1 MNASYSSS
9 VKPSINN
16 ASTEASTGG
25 GGQLLR
31 CQVARQQA
39 CPAVAPCW
47 PCAASLTLAMATR
60 QLNSCACQKGQRAT
74 PAPCGRTMVERLASV
89 LGSEARSH
97 PDRLSARRSRLLPGL
112 FFGQAFGDG
121 RRSVT
126 DLGGSTGFGER
137 TDPELDRTTT
147 ARYHAI
153 LQSVIDRLVKV
164 FDTACTG
171 KAAQLV
177 TVARLT
183 RDGQDPV
190 IARAVHS
197 GRVERRGDHVRD
209 SLRPRRPVLRR
220 PMAPS
225 SHPLR
230 RLVRRTAQ
238 GMPQA
243 KPSATSPA
251 VNQDLD

>member
-1 MNASYSSS
+1 
-9 VKPSINN
+9 
-16 ASTEASTGG
+16 
-25 GGQLLR
+25 
-31 CQVARQQA
+31 
-39 CPAVAPCW
+39 
-47 PCAASLTLAMATR
+47 
-60 QLNSCACQKGQRAT
+60 
-74 PAPCGRTMVERLASV
+74 MVERLASV

-137 TDPELDRTTT
+137 TDPELDRATT

-177 TVARLT
+177 TVLGSPGMGKTRLSRELCTQVASNAGAITFET
-183 RDGQDPV
+183 RCDLADLFSDDQWPEL
-190 IARAVHS
+190 S
-197 GRVERRGDHVRD
+197 
-209 SLRPRRPVLRR
+209 
-220 PMAPS
+220 PS
-225 SHPLR
+225 STPGPKNRAGHAAGETQR
-230 RLVRRTAQ
+230 HISRGQSGFGLV
-238 GMPQA
+238 
-243 KPSATSPA
+243 
-251 VNQDLD
+251 